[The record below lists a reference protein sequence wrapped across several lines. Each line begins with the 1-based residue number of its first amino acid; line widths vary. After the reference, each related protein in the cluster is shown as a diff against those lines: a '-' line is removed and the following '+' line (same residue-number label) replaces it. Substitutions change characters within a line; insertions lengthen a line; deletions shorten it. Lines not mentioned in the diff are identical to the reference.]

1 MVCHLTLCENENFAK
16 IRLNSKIKIK
26 KAVKMKLKTLNI
38 ILLIILTNFCA
49 KIFGQ
54 IKKCCPKNHFLNA
67 ETLNCVSKLDFNLKV
82 NSNMTLIPE
91 FLVSVSSQSKGFIRS
106 YLQEADM
113 KREMG
118 NYKFFKWAN
127 SGLFFIKFRP
137 FFITISIIQIEK
149 G

>member
-1 MVCHLTLCENENFAK
+1 
-16 IRLNSKIKIK
+16 
-26 KAVKMKLKTLNI
+26 MKLKTLNI

-118 NYKFFKWAN
+118 NYKFLNGPIPASFLL
-127 SGLFFIKFRP
+127 SFVL